1 MWGWRAAHY
10 KKKKLG
16 ISFYCSFLHSFPC
29 LCFVR
34 SKCDHEKMFEMCFQS
49 KTLYRK
55 FAVTPR
61 EVWNVFAVP
70 FLPGLFHTFLLWR
83 ARFHLPL
90 SVVIV
95 MPWSS
100 LWESSEKIS
109 LLLLVCWPQNAGH
122 TDHWIYQYKPHL
134 SSITKEKFMNNWD
147 LWGLKQSCS
156 GWCRFV

>member
-1 MWGWRAAHY
+1 MKDF
-10 KKKKLG
+10 KKCEADRQLITKKNRG
-16 ISFYCSFLHSFPC
+16 ISFYCSFLYSFPC

-83 ARFHLPL
+83 ARSHLPL

-122 TDHWIYQYKPHL
+122 TDHWMDLPIETPLIFHHERKIHEQL
-134 SSITKEKFMNNWD
+134 RFMGAKTE
-147 LWGLKQSCS
+147 L
-156 GWCRFV
+156 